1 MSKILLIAIILLAIA
16 GVATGVIEV
25 KVNPEKLGSVPTTIS
40 QAIGNGNI
48 LSQGEYY
55 VITWKRKAEI
65 AIANSD
71 DKKFE
76 LYMKYV
82 ENDTKKLKE
91 ALDAKKGPDAI
102 LVRSKLLNESLGQA
116 KKTVEDIS
124 DEAIAKVRD
133 AWLKILASANQ
144 ELGRL
149 SGVADEYKKF
159 QEQIEKIAPSSSPQ
173 PSPTPKIELKF

>member
-1 MSKILLIAIILLAIA
+1 MSKLLLIAIIALAIA

-25 KVNPEKLGSVPTTIS
+25 RINSEKLSAVPATIS
-40 QAIGNGNI
+40 QAIGSGNI

-55 VITWKRKAEI
+55 VTTWKRKAEI

-82 ENDTKKLKE
+82 ERDTEKLKE
-91 ALDAKKGPDAI
+91 ALDAKKSPDAI
-102 LVRSKLLNESLGQA
+102 VLRSKLLNESLDEA
-116 KKTVEDIS
+116 KKAVEHIS

-133 AWLKILASANQ
+133 AWLKALGNANQ
-144 ELGRL
+144 ELARL
-149 SGVADEYKKF
+149 SGVAEEYKKF
-159 QEQIEKIAPSSSPQ
+159 QEEIEKIAPSGSPEA
-173 PSPTPKIELKF
+173 SPTPKIELKF